1 MQKNLQKGKE
11 MKNQEKI
18 KERERS
24 PAMTLSI
31 ITTTLSLSGEVLS
44 QEISGEKDVRDQDY
58 LEAQTLLLT
67 GQGSKELIEK
77 FRKGKN
83 L

>member
-1 MQKNLQKGKE
+1 
-11 MKNQEKI
+11 
-18 KERERS
+18 
-24 PAMTLSI
+24 MTLSI